1 VSRYRSPYA
10 SYERRSSPWPWF
22 FAFLIVVVA
31 AASALLLVGGEP
43 ADRILEAAG
52 LVDEPTATTEVVEE
66 PVATAKPSATA
77 EPEETETTE
86 PSETTTRDP
95 EDEPSTASSGGF
107 QAAATEQ
114 AKPTALPTQTVTEED
129 TASSPPAPDGAND
142 SPVDAAQLWA
152 DRWSAGDYEG
162 IVALF
167 SSEAMQ
173 TAAKDAYLAANGN
186 NEAGFDRVSAADRR
200 DLART
205 YIVGRYQ
212 GIRDE
217 AGLTAVKVT
226 LTGEANLDSQIPVH
240 ILMESSKF
248 GTYEEDNTIQLV
260 REGDTWKVA
269 WMPSLIF
276 KDLGNGCIDSTFESS
291 KRGSIVDRNGV
302 KLAYDAT
309 VNTVG
314 VIPAEFEDENETI
327 ETLAHLIDMSV
338 QDVRD
343 KYQDEQPEWFIAIK
357 NFPDPMDQDLIND
370 LSPLSGVVVRP
381 STARIYP
388 LGAAAAHITGYVT
401 KVNAEDIAADP
412 SGSLSDTVSIG
423 RAGIEGAANDLLT
436 GKPGAEL
443 TIVECDTRAPRKVLV
458 QRRPVPPKDLVLTID
473 AEFQKQVDSA
483 LGNVTGSA
491 VVLDPRNG
499 GVLAMASHPNY
510 DPNWF
515 INGLTE
521 SQVEQ
526 VFDEKKT
533 PLFNRAL
540 QYAYPTGSIF
550 KVITMSAAMAN
561 LGYEGDSQID
571 CPQQWSIPGTDTVFR
586 DWTDE
591 YGVGA
596 QGLLTLHNAL
606 VQSCNTVFY
615 ELGYE
620 LDEKDNELLPDMTKA
635 FGLGAPTDIPYLD
648 EVSGT
653 VPNPEWKLDT
663 LNDYWATG
671 DAVNLAIG
679 QGYLLATPLQMANA
693 YAAIANGGDVLR
705 PFIVEYTRDTDGT
718 DTRVGKRRVLNELP
732 MTDSQIAEVQS
743 ALRDQTSNANG
754 VGSSRVFGEFN
765 WPIAG
770 KTGTAENQSNKLAKP
785 HSWFAAFGPYGKRA
799 TITSIVMVESSGEG
813 VEFAAPRTKKIY
825 EDYLKSDLPE

>member
-1 VSRYRSPYA
+1 MSRYRSPYA

-22 FAFLIVVVA
+22 LAFLIVLIGA
-31 AASALLLVGGEP
+31 AAVLLVIGGEP
-43 ADRILEAAG
+43 ADRILKAAG
-52 LVDEPTATTEVVEE
+52 LADDPTPTAQVAANQPTATPNPSPT
-66 PVATAKPSATA
+66 TKP
-77 EPEETETTE
+77 ENPDPTETTS
-86 PSETTTRDP
+86 SED
-95 EDEPSTASSGGF
+95 DEAASATSGGGF

-114 AKPTALPTQTVTEED
+114 ARPTALPTE
-129 TASSPPAPDGAND
+129 TATGENSDDSSPAPEDGTD
-142 SPVDAAQLWA
+142 SPVDTAQLWA
-152 DRWSAGDYEG
+152 DRWKAGDYDG

-167 SSEAMQ
+167 TTDAIQ
-173 TAAKDAYLAANGN
+173 TAAKEAYLSEHDND
-186 NEAGFDRVSAADRR
+186 EAGFERVSPSERR
-200 DLART
+200 ELARA

-217 AGLTAVKVT
+217 SGLTSVTVT
-226 LTGEANLDSQIPVH
+226 LTGEPNLDSQIPVH
-240 ILMESSKF
+240 IVMESSKF
-248 GTYEEDNTIQLV
+248 GSYEEDNTVQLKK
-260 REGDTWKVA
+260 EGESWRIA
-269 WMPSLIF
+269 WTPSLIF
-276 KDLGNGCIDSTFESS
+276 KDLGDGCIDYTVESA
-291 KRGSIVDRNGV
+291 KRGSILDRNGV

-309 VNTVG
+309 VNIVG
-314 VIPAEFEDENETI
+314 IIPGDLENEAQTI
-327 ETLAHLIDMSV
+327 KTLASAIDMSE
-338 QDVRD
+338 QDIRD
-343 KYQDEQPEWFIAIK
+343 KYDDSEPEWFVPIK
-357 NFPDPMDQDLIND
+357 NFPDPMDQDLLNA
-370 LSPLSGVVVRP
+370 LSPLPGVVVHP
-381 STARIYP
+381 GTARVYP

-412 SGSLSDTVSIG
+412 TGSLSADDSVG

-443 TIVECDTRAPRKVLV
+443 SVVECDTRAERKVLV

-473 AEFQKQVDSA
+473 AEFQKEVDKA

-499 GVLAMASHPNY
+499 GVLAMASHPSF

-515 INGLTE
+515 TEGLTD
-521 SQVEQ
+521 SQAEQ

-550 KVITMSAAMAN
+550 KVITMSAAMAD
-561 LGYEGDSQID
+561 LGYDGDSQID
-571 CPQQWSIPGTDTVFR
+571 CPQQWSIPGTDSVYR

-615 ELGYE
+615 QLGYE
-620 LDEKDNELLPDMTKA
+620 LDEKDNELLPNMTKA

-648 EVSGT
+648 EIGGT
-653 VPNPEWKLDT
+653 VPSPEWKLDT

-705 PFIVEYTRDTDGT
+705 PFIVEFTRDADGT

-732 MTDSQIAEVQS
+732 LTDDQIAEVQS

-754 VGSSRVFGEFN
+754 VGSARVFGDFD

-770 KTGTAENQSNKLAKP
+770 KTGTAENQSNKAAKP

-813 VEFAAPRTKKIY
+813 VEFAAPRTKEIY
-825 EDYLKSDLPE
+825 EDYLQSDLSE